1 MPRRGEL
8 YDGTFSDRQQVVIVV
23 SGDER
28 NASWSTVLVAP
39 VITNPLLAQTA
50 PIQTAVKLGD
60 AEQVEG
66 MVMCDIIFP
75 ATVAEFT
82 TTGQLLGEV
91 SGTALE
97 KINRALVKVFDIKGF
112 EP

>member
-23 SGDER
+23 SEDVR

-39 VITNPLLAQTA
+39 VVTDPRLAQGF
-50 PIQTAVKLGD
+50 PIETAVKLGD

-66 MVMCDIIFP
+66 TVLCDLVFT
-75 ATVAEFT
+75 AKVAEFT
-82 TTGQLLGEV
+82 TTGQLLGVV
-91 SGTALE
+91 SKTALE
-97 KINRALVKVFDIKGF
+97 AINRALVKVFDIKGF
-112 EP
+112 